1 MTLKLDADG
10 RTRITLGMKPEV
22 KALLREIARREQRSM
37 QGEVSYLVMERARS
51 MGLDV
56 PGHVAEEG
64 RD

>member
-1 MTLKLDADG
+1 
-10 RTRITLGMKPEV
+10 MKPEV
-22 KALLREIARREQRSM
+22 KALLQRLAQMEQRSM
-37 QGEVSYLVMERARS
+37 QGEVSYLVMERARA